1 MYESTYFH
9 SNDTAVVSQV
19 SEKCCSIIM
28 MATKRLEGTKRVW
41 SVTRG
46 EAKDIL
52 PFIRAHNRF
61 QELCFRGATAR
72 GMACFLLTTV
82 FYIQTNEGAGRKIMR
97 DGVRKA
103 EREKQVE

>member
-1 MYESTYFH
+1 MLH
-9 SNDTAVVSQV
+9 Q
-19 SEKCCSIIM
+19 
-28 MATKRLEGTKRVW
+28 RQEGTKRVW

-46 EAKDIL
+46 EARDIL

-61 QELCFRGATAR
+61 QELCFRGAAAR

-97 DGVRKA
+97 DGVRD
-103 EREKQVE
+103 REKSKWNENKRSWSDERKTETVKQG